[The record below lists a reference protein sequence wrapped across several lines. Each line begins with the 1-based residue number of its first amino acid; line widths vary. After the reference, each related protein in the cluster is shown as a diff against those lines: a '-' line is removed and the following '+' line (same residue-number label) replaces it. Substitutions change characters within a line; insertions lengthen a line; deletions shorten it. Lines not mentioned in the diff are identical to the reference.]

1 MVKIR
6 KKGRKTHIIRKNL
19 QENLHIWK
27 NCSTFAL
34 AFETR
39 HLQTS
44 CLYRGVE
51 QLVARQAHNL
61 EVIRSSRISATIP
74 AGILLHRDSGFFVI
88 RCQYASPAAGMAEA
102 QCCFSGRICVFFTSR
117 RTNDE
122 LSEPMAGISPRMR
135 ITNSWYAFMLW
146 TYIFSRKS

>member
-6 KKGRKTHIIRKNL
+6 KKGEKRILSEKTYKKTCIYRKIAVT
-19 QENLHIWK
+19 LHSLLK
-27 NCSTFAL
+27 QDTF
-34 AFETR
+34 
-39 HLQTS
+39 QTS

-88 RCQYASPAAGMAEA
+88 RCQYASAAAGMAET
-102 QCCFSGRICVFFTSR
+102 QCCFSGRTCVFFTSR
-117 RTNDE
+117 KTNDE

-135 ITNSWYAFMLW
+135 ITNS
-146 TYIFSRKS
+146 